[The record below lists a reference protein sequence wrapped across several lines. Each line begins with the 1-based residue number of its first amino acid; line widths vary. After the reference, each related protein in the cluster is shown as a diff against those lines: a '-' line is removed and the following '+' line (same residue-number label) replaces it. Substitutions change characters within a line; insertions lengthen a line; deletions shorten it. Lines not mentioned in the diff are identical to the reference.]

1 MPQEPSGSSSSTR
14 IDDATAR
21 RSQPVS
27 KTEGDGGAASAQ
39 SASTASRPAAG
50 KTKILQAK
58 ADPTLAK
65 AKPLATATPQAA
77 GPQAPATGSKTTVAS
92 PSSGTK
98 AVATA
103 PANKAEQ
110 RDGKPKG
117 KPAAWEEL
125 EQLDQY
131 GSLSFMQVAPAALV
145 SIVVHIVLVL
155 ILGLILLPEPAKDTL
170 RQLVSQRTDET
181 QEEMLNDLPD
191 VPEEVPLDVTAEATE
206 LVQTDSPEQV
216 VAPELSELVDALPAV
231 AAVPLSDVGLNHAPA
246 IDLAER
252 IGAFEGTGLGGRGA
266 AQRKALVATGGGT
279 EESEAA
285 VARALEWLA
294 RHQLP
299 DGSWSFDHRQGLCQG
314 RCKDPGN
321 LVQAN
326 LAATGMALLPFLG
339 AGQTH
344 KEGKYKKNV
353 EQGLYYIINNM
364 RPTPNGGDMTA
375 GGGMMY
381 GHGICSIALCEA
393 YGMTQDR
400 GLLQPCMAALAFIN
414 YAQDDIG
421 GGWRYS
427 PNEAG
432 DTSVVGWQLMALKS
446 GHMAYLQIDPR
457 VIKGAENFL
466 NTVQSDGGATYGYTG
481 PGAGTAT
488 TAIGLLCRM
497 YLGWKRDNPALERG
511 VQLLSQWGPQPG
523 QYYYNYY
530 ATQVMHHYGG
540 ELWEKWNS
548 VMRDS
553 LVNSQVQGDPKDN
566 DAVGSWFSDAGDH
579 GAKSGGRL
587 YCTAMATM
595 VLEVYYRHL
604 PLYKTQSTEQEFEE

>member
-1 MPQEPSGSSSSTR
+1 MAKEPSGSSSSTR
-14 IDDATAR
+14 IDEPTAR
-21 RSQPVS
+21 RSHPT
-27 KTEGDGGAASAQ
+27 KPDEEGTNSISAQ
-39 SASTASRPAAG
+39 SSSSAARPAGA

-58 ADPTLAK
+58 ADPTLAR
-65 AKPLATATPQAA
+65 AKPLASAEAVAPPASAA
-77 GPQAPATGSKTTVAS
+77 KPEAVGSKTAA
-92 PSSGTK
+92 GT
-98 AVATA
+98 
-103 PANKAEQ
+103 PAAAEQ
-110 RDGKPKG
+110 PESKPKQKT

-131 GSLSFMQVAPAALV
+131 GSLSIMQVAPAALV
-145 SIVVHIVLVL
+145 SVVVHIVLVL
-155 ILGLILLPEPAKDTL
+155 ILGLILLPEPARDTL
-170 RQLVSQRTDET
+170 RQLVSRPSDQT
-181 QEEMLNDLPD
+181 QEEILDNLPDLP
-191 VPEEVPLDVTAEATE
+191 EEIPLDLTTESTE
-206 LVQTDSPEQV
+206 LVQTDSPNEV
-216 VAPELSELVDALPAV
+216 VAPELNELVDAMPAL
-231 AAVPLSDVGLNHAPA
+231 ASVPLSDVGLNHAPA
-246 IDLAER
+246 ADLAER
-252 IGAFEGTGLGGRGA
+252 IGSFEGAGLGGRGS

-299 DGSWSFDHRQGLCQG
+299 DGSWSFDHRQGLCQS
-314 RCKDPGN
+314 RCKNPGSYA
-321 LVQAN
+321 QAN
-326 LAATGMALLPFLG
+326 LAATGLALLPFLG

-353 EQGLYYIINNM
+353 EQGLYYIVNNM
-364 RPTPNGGDMTA
+364 RLTPNGGDMTA

-381 GHGICSIALCEA
+381 GQGICSIALCEA

-414 YAQDDIG
+414 YAQDDVG

-446 GHMAYLQIDPR
+446 GHMAYLQVDPR

-466 NTVQSDGGATYGYTG
+466 NTVQSDEGATYGYTA
-481 PGAGTAT
+481 PGAGQAT

-511 VQLLSQWGPQPG
+511 VRLLSNWGPQPG

-548 VMRDS
+548 VMRDG
-553 LVNSQVQGDPKDN
+553 LVNSQVQGDPKEN
-566 DAVGSWFSDAGDH
+566 DAVGSWFSESGDH
-579 GAKSGGRL
+579 GTAAGGRL

-604 PLYKTQSTEQEFEE
+604 PLYKSQSTEEEFEE

>member
-1 MPQEPSGSSSSTR
+1 MAIEPSGSSSSTR
-14 IDDATAR
+14 LDETTAR
-21 RSQPVS
+21 RTQPNAKPDVEGNTAAAAQNPSTTS
-27 KTEGDGGAASAQ
+27 K
-39 SASTASRPAAG
+39 PAGG
-50 KTKILQAK
+50 KTRILQAK
-58 ADPTLAK
+58 ADPTLVR
-65 AKPLATATPQAA
+65 AKPLTSTSAAAPQGATASKPAGGGEQPQAA
-77 GPQAPATGSKTTVAS
+77 STASQPQ
-92 PSSGTK
+92 
-98 AVATA
+98 
-103 PANKAEQ
+103 Q
-110 RDGKPKG
+110 DGKAKQKT

-170 RQLVSQRTDET
+170 RQLVSRPLDQT
-181 QEEMLNDLPD
+181 QQEVLDNLPDLP
-191 VPEEVPLDVTAEATE
+191 EEIPLDVTTEATE
-206 LVQTDSPEQV
+206 LVQTESASDT
-216 VAPELSELVDALPAV
+216 VAPEVSELVDALPAM
-231 AAVPLSDVGLNHAPA
+231 AAVPLSDVGLDHAPA
-246 IDLAER
+246 VDLAER

-314 RCKDPGN
+314 RCKNPGN
-321 LVQAN
+321 LAQAH

-353 EQGLYYIINNM
+353 ELGLYYIINNM

-375 GGGMMY
+375 GGGAMY

-393 YGMTQDR
+393 YAMTQDR

-414 YAQDDIG
+414 YAQDDVG

-466 NTVQSDGGATYGYTG
+466 NTVQSDGGATYGYTT
-481 PGAGTAT
+481 PGAGQAT

-511 VQLLSQWGPQPG
+511 VQLLSNWGPAPG
-523 QYYYNYY
+523 AYYYNYY

-540 ELWEKWNS
+540 ELWEKWNA

-553 LVNSQVQGDPKDN
+553 LVNSQVQGDPKEN
-566 DAVGSWFSDAGDH
+566 DAVGSWFTEGGDH
-579 GAKSGGRL
+579 GAASGGRL

-604 PLYKTQSTEQEFEE
+604 PLYKSQSTEDEFEE